1 MTWTD
6 EDMRIA
12 QWMLAEYR
20 KQDYLSQAFAAREIR
35 LMFGEVHVYQN
46 RHGNW
51 AVDKPILEAFKAL
64 TAEYV
69 VWSRSFQLWRQR
81 TAQDP
86 AGIRVSR

>member
-51 AVDKPILEAFKAL
+51 AVNKPILEAFKAL

-69 VWSRSFQLWRQR
+69 VWSRCFQLWRQR

>member
-20 KQDYLSQAFAAREIR
+20 KQDYLPQAVAAREIR
-35 LMFGEVHVYQN
+35 LMFGEAHVYQN

-51 AVDKPILEAFKAL
+51 AVNKPILEAFKAL

-69 VWSRSFQLWRQR
+69 VWSRSVQLWRPR

-86 AGIRVSR
+86 ADIRVSR

>member
-20 KQDYLSQAFAAREIR
+20 KQDCLPQSLAAREIR
-35 LMFGEVHVYQN
+35 LMFGEAHVYRN

-51 AVDKPILEAFKAL
+51 AVNKPILESFKAL
-64 TAEYV
+64 TAEYI
-69 VWSRSFQLWRQR
+69 VWSRGFQLWRPR

-86 AGIRVSR
+86 TDIRVSR